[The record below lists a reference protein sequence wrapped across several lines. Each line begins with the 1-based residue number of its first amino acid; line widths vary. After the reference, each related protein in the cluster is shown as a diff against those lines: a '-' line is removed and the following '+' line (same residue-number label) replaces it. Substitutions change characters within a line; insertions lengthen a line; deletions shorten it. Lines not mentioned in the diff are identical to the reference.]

1 MSYRDAIIGT
11 LDPNSGLPVIG
22 GGSSAFDSLESGLQ
36 TALNKVGGAV
46 DNLLTGDRDWNRNL
60 QMLNL
65 QNAFTA
71 SQQEKANAF
80 SSSEAQK
87 NRDWQEKMSNSAYSR
102 AARDLQSLGIN
113 PYAMLS
119 GFSGASSPSGSSA
132 SSSYGRSGSG
142 GYVNSTGPL
151 VSLINNAFTLANTVL
166 RGKYDIDLQDMRN
179 NSALDVAHVYS
190 GRYRK

>member
-1 MSYRDAIIGT
+1 MSSISRGIVGT
-11 LDPNSGLPVIG
+11 LDPNTGLPVIG
-22 GGSSAFDSLESGLQ
+22 GGSSAYDGLKGGWDKF
-36 TALNKVGGAV
+36 TGAV

-71 SQQEKANAF
+71 AQQEKANAF
-80 SSSEAQK
+80 SASEVQK

-102 AARDLQSLGIN
+102 AASDLKSIGIN

-132 SSSYGRSGSG
+132 GSSYGRSGTG
-142 GYVNSTGPL
+142 GYVNSSGAL

-166 RGKYDIDLQDMRN
+166 RGKYDIDLQDMRSVN
-179 NSALDVAHVYS
+179 QLDVAHVYARS
-190 GRYRK
+190 GYKK

>member
-1 MSYRDAIIGT
+1 MFIPRGIIGT

-22 GGSSAFDSLESGLQ
+22 GGSSAFDSLSEGW
-36 TALNKVGGAV
+36 NKFTGAV
-46 DNLLTGDRDWNRNL
+46 DNVLTGDRDWNRNL
-60 QMLNL
+60 EMLKR

-71 SQQEKANAF
+71 AQQEKANAF
-80 SSSEAQK
+80 SALEAQK
-87 NRDWQEKMSNSAYSR
+87 NRDFQERMSNSAYSR
-102 AARDLQSLGIN
+102 AVSDLKSIGIN
-113 PYAMLS
+113 PYAVLS
-119 GFSGASSPSGSSA
+119 GFSGASSPSGSAPVSSA
-132 SSSYGRSGSG
+132 GRSGSG
-142 GYVNSTGPL
+142 GYVNSSGAL